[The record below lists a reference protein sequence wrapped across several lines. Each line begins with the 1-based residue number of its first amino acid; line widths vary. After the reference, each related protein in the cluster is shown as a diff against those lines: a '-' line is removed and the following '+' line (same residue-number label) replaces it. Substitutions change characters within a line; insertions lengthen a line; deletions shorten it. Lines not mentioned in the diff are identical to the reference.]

1 MSIILAA
8 ENLTFTV
15 QHKNLID
22 HLNLEIIQGSFN
34 TIIGPNG
41 AGKTTYLNLINGDIP
56 PNKGI
61 ISLNGKNLRTTDRLA
76 LAKKRAVLPQ
86 LIHIPFNIQVE
97 DIVDLG
103 REPYRY
109 QCCKKQ
115 NQAVVQ
121 HCLEKMGILNLRK
134 QEYATLSGGEQH
146 RVQIARTLAQI
157 FAYPDEDLTGKI
169 LFLDEPTNHL
179 DIHHQYNLM
188 YLLKEL
194 QGQGLTIIA
203 VMHDLS
209 LTLQFSDHILL
220 LNKGKK
226 VGDFTP
232 EELVKN
238 NALSEVYQMDMNI
251 LWSEQLARYLIA
263 PTPKPL

>member
-1 MSIILAA
+1 MSVILTA
-8 ENLTFTV
+8 ENITFTV
-15 QHKNLID
+15 QNKNLIEQ
-22 HLNLEIIQGSFN
+22 LNLDIIQGSF
-34 TIIGPNG
+34 TAIIGPNG
-41 AGKTTYLNLINGDIP
+41 AEKTTCLNLINGDICP
-56 PNKGI
+56 HKGSI
-61 ISLNGKNLRTTDRLA
+61 LLNGKNLRTIDRLA

-86 LIHIPFNIQVE
+86 LIHIPFNIRVE
-97 DIVDLG
+97 NIVDLG

-121 HCLEKMGILNLRK
+121 YCLEKMDILNLK
-134 QEYATLSGGEQH
+134 DHEYATLSGGEQH
-146 RVQIARTLAQI
+146 RVQIARTLTQV

-194 QGQGLTIIA
+194 QQKGLTIIA

-232 EELVKN
+232 EALVES

-263 PTPKPL
+263 PTPKHS